1 MKEETIK
8 DILSKDL
15 KKISKED
22 FNEKIIQ
29 QLNLSRKKEKLILYD
44 QSSIIKI
51 FLIIS
56 LFILVINLKII
67 EELQQTS
74 IIIGL
79 LICISPLFFMVFNKI
94 YQFTIQNSQS
104 NENFI

>member
-44 QSSIIKI
+44 QRSIIKI

-94 YQFTIQNSQS
+94 YHIIHIFRFYNCKC
-104 NENFI
+104 N

>member
-15 KKISKED
+15 KKISTED

-79 LICISPLFFMVFNKI
+79 LICISPLFLMVFNKI
-94 YQFTIQNSQS
+94 YQLKLQNSQ
-104 NENFI
+104 NDENHI

>member
-15 KKISKED
+15 KKISTED

-79 LICISPLFFMVFNKI
+79 LICISPLFLMVFNKI
-94 YQFTIQNSQS
+94 YQFTIQNSQN

>member
-44 QSSIIKI
+44 QRSIIKI

-94 YQFTIQNSQS
+94 YQFTIQNSQN

>member
-15 KKISKED
+15 KKISTED